1 MPVVS
6 FPNWFE
12 ASTDL
17 LLRSWIFRWPVFR
30 RLLFNMFFRSGS
42 IYTQSKTLHMTQLS
56 RALLGFG
63 RSSVQRLPN
72 SKSFLN
78 LIQQCF
84 GFNVCFFLVL
94 ECHNS
99 IHPFQTQIAK
109 GMVQGRGHCVHIGI
123 SRVMNWRG
131 VEHDERIIQASFPWD
146 SCYKISAANAF
157 MKCLYRSGL

>member
-1 MPVVS
+1 
-6 FPNWFE
+6 
-12 ASTDL
+12 
-17 LLRSWIFRWPVFR
+17 
-30 RLLFNMFFRSGS
+30 
-42 IYTQSKTLHMTQLS
+42 LS

-84 GFNVCFFLVL
+84 GFYVCFFLVL

-99 IHPFQTQIAK
+99 IHPFQTKIAK

-157 MKCLYRSGL
+157 MKCLYRAGLWLSHGERDFLLKAGSRCVNLFSKCALRAYNANCTRWKFMPKFHLFG

>member
-1 MPVVS
+1 MANKYRYLLYLFPTGLKHPQVCCYDHEFFGGLS
-6 FPNWFE
+6 FEDFC
-12 ASTDL
+12 STCFSEL
-17 LLRSWIFRWPVFR
+17 KQFCT
-30 RLLFNMFFRSGS
+30 
-42 IYTQSKTLHMTQLS
+42 TQSKTLHMTQLS

-99 IHPFQTQIAK
+99 IHPFQTKIAK

-131 VEHDERIIQASFPWD
+131 VEHDERIIQASFP
-146 SCYKISAANAF
+146 
-157 MKCLYRSGL
+157 